1 MKNIVLIGSGNLA
14 TQLGLSLLDNG
25 YNIIQV
31 WSQQIKNAI
40 NLADKLNCNATDSLK
55 NLAKADL
62 YILAVKDDK
71 IKSIVNSISVDCI
84 VHTSGGS
91 DIDIFNNKFKN
102 FGVFYPLQTFNKEID
117 IDFENIP
124 ICIEANNKE
133 FEVKLNN
140 LAKSLSKRITVLNS
154 KQRKKLHVAAV
165 FACNFSNH
173 MYTNAYNL
181 LKEDNIDF
189 KLLIPLINQTI
200 LQLNDNKP
208 EDVQTGPAKRKDVK
222 LIEHQLEIITNK
234 KIKELYQF
242 ITNSIIG
249 LNE

>member
-1 MKNIVLIGSGNLA
+1 MKNIVVIGSGNLA
-14 TQLGLSLLDNG
+14 TQLSLSLLYNG

-31 WSQQIKNAI
+31 WSQQIKNA
-40 NLADKLNCNATDSLK
+40 NKLAEKLHCNATDSLK

-62 YILAVKDDK
+62 YIIAVKDDK
-71 IKSIVNSISVDCI
+71 IESIVKTITVDNI
-84 VHTSGGS
+84 IHTSGGS
-91 DIDIFNNKFKN
+91 DIDIFDNRFNN
-102 FGVFYPLQTFNKEID
+102 FGVFYPLQTFNKEIN

-133 FEVKLNN
+133 FGLKLNN
-140 LAKSLSKRITVLNS
+140 LAKSLSKSITFLNS

-181 LKEDNIDF
+181 LKEDNLDF

-200 LQLNDNKP
+200 LKLNDNKP
-208 EDVQTGPAKRKDVK
+208 GDVQTGPAKRKDVK
-222 LIEHQLEIITNK
+222 LIKHQLEMISNK
-234 KIKELYQF
+234 KTKDLYQF
-242 ITNSIIG
+242 ITNSIIE

>member
-31 WSQQIKNAI
+31 WSQKIKNAI

-55 NLAKADL
+55 NLAKAEL

-133 FEVKLNN
+133 FGLKLNN
-140 LAKSLSKRITVLNS
+140 LAKSLSKNITILNS

-173 MYTNAYNL
+173 MFTNAYNL
-181 LKEDNIDF
+181 LEEDNIDF

-200 LQLNDNKP
+200 LKLNDNKP
-208 EDVQTGPAKRKDVK
+208 EDVQTGPAKRKDLK
-222 LIEHQLEIITNK
+222 LIEHQSEIITNK
-234 KIKELYQF
+234 KIKKLYQF
-242 ITNSIIG
+242 ITNSIIE

>member
-1 MKNIVLIGSGNLA
+1 MKNIILIGSGNLA

-91 DIDIFNNKFKN
+91 DIDIFDDKFKN

-133 FEVKLNN
+133 FELKLNN

-200 LQLNDNKP
+200 LKLNDNKP

-222 LIEHQLEIITNK
+222 LIEHQSEIITNK

-242 ITNSIIG
+242 ITNSIIE

>member
-14 TQLGLSLLDNG
+14 TQLSLSLVNNG

-31 WSQQIKNAI
+31 WSQHLKNA
-40 NLADKLNCNATDSLK
+40 NKLANKLNCNATDSLK
-55 NLAKADL
+55 NLVKADL
-62 YILAVKDDK
+62 YIIAVKDDK
-71 IKSIVNSISVDCI
+71 IKSIVNTIAVDDI
-84 VHTSGGS
+84 VHTSGGT
-91 DIDIFNNKFKN
+91 DIDIFENRFNN

-117 IDFENIP
+117 INFDNIP

-133 FEVKLNN
+133 FVSKLNK
-140 LAKSLSKRITVLNS
+140 LAESLSKSITVLNS

-200 LQLNDNKP
+200 LKLNDNKP

-222 LIEHQLEIITNK
+222 LIKHQLEIISNK
-234 KIKELYQF
+234 KTKDLYQF
-242 ITNSIIG
+242 ITNSIIES
-249 LNE
+249 NE

>member
-14 TQLGLSLLDNG
+14 TQLSLSLVNNG

-31 WSQQIKNAI
+31 WSQNLKNA
-40 NLADKLNCNATDSLK
+40 NKLANKLNCNATDSLK
-55 NLAKADL
+55 NLVKADL
-62 YILAVKDDK
+62 YIIAVKDDK
-71 IKSIVNSISVDCI
+71 IKSIVNTIAVDDI
-84 VHTSGGS
+84 VHTSGGT
-91 DIDIFNNKFKN
+91 DIDIFENRFNN

-117 IDFENIP
+117 INFDNIP

-133 FEVKLNN
+133 FVSKLNK
-140 LAKSLSKRITVLNS
+140 LAESLSKSITVLNS

-200 LQLNDNKP
+200 LKLNDNKP

-222 LIEHQLEIITNK
+222 LIKHQLEIISNK
-234 KIKELYQF
+234 KTKDLYQF
-242 ITNSIIG
+242 ITNSIIES
-249 LNE
+249 NE

>member
-14 TQLGLSLLDNG
+14 TQLSLSLVNNG

-31 WSQQIKNAI
+31 WSQHLKNA
-40 NLADKLNCNATDSLK
+40 NKLANKLNCNATDSLK
-55 NLAKADL
+55 NLVKADL
-62 YILAVKDDK
+62 YIIAVKDDK
-71 IKSIVNSISVDCI
+71 IKSIVNTIAVDDI
-84 VHTSGGS
+84 VHTSGGT
-91 DIDIFNNKFKN
+91 DIDIFENRFNN

-117 IDFENIP
+117 INFDNIP

-133 FEVKLNN
+133 FVSKLNK
-140 LAKSLSKRITVLNS
+140 LAESLSKSITVLNS

-200 LQLNDNKP
+200 LKLNDNKP
-208 EDVQTGPAKRKDVK
+208 EDVQTGPAKRKDVR
-222 LIEHQLEIITNK
+222 LIKHQLEIISNK
-234 KIKELYQF
+234 KTKDLYQF
-242 ITNSIIG
+242 ITNSIIES
-249 LNE
+249 NE

>member
-14 TQLGLSLLDNG
+14 TQLSLSLVNNG

-31 WSQQIKNAI
+31 WSQHLKNA
-40 NLADKLNCNATDSLK
+40 NKLANKLNCNATDSLK
-55 NLAKADL
+55 NLVKADL
-62 YILAVKDDK
+62 YIIAVKDDK
-71 IKSIVNSISVDCI
+71 IKSIVNTITVDDI
-84 VHTSGGS
+84 VHTSGGT
-91 DIDIFNNKFKN
+91 DIDIFDNRFNN

-117 IDFENIP
+117 INFDNIP

-133 FEVKLNN
+133 FVSKLNK
-140 LAKSLSKRITVLNS
+140 LAESLSKSITVLNS

-200 LQLNDNKP
+200 LKLNDNKP
-208 EDVQTGPAKRKDVK
+208 EDVQTGPAKRKDVR
-222 LIEHQLEIITNK
+222 LIKHQLGIISNK
-234 KIKELYQF
+234 KTKDLYQF
-242 ITNSIIG
+242 ITNSIIES
-249 LNE
+249 NE